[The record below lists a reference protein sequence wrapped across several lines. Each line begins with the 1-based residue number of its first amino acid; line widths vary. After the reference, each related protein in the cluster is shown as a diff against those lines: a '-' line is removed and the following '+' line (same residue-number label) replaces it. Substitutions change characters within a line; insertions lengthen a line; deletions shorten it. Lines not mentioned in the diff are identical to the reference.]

1 MFAFYLQTEE
11 MDFRSLSM
19 GPYTELVLG
28 FIPNIIIMC
37 MCICGV
43 CMGGEH
49 VCATACV
56 QRSEDNF

>member
-11 MDFRSLSM
+11 LDFRSLPM

-37 MCICGV
+37 MCICSVGE
-43 CMGGEH
+43 GGGH
-49 VCATACV
+49 VCTIACV
-56 QRSEDNF
+56 WRSEDNF